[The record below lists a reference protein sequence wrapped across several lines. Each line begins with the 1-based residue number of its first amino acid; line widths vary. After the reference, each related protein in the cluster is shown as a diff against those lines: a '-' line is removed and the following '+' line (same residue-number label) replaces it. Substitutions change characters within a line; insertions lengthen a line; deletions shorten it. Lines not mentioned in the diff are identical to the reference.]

1 MDGKQSDGF
10 REGKP
15 MKCLIVEDDAVTR
28 ILLSQYLSEYAD
40 CSVAVNGLEAAE
52 AVRHALENGEPYDLI
67 CLDIMM
73 PEMDG
78 YEALNCIR
86 KIEKEHGLGGLDCVK
101 VIMTTALGDP
111 KSIMG
116 AFRTGCEAYIVKP
129 VRKEKLLEEMEKLGL
144 LAKTT

>member
-1 MDGKQSDGF
+1 MDGNARDNY
-10 REGKP
+10 RETAL

-28 ILLSQYLSEYAD
+28 TLLSTYLSEYAD
-40 CSVAVNGLEAAE
+40 CSFATNGWEAAHD
-52 AVRHALENGEPYDLI
+52 VRHALEKGGPYDLI

-78 YEALNCIR
+78 LEALNSIR
-86 KIEKEHGLGGLDCVK
+86 KIEKEHGIEGLDCVK
-101 VIMTTALGDP
+101 VIMTTALGDS

-129 VRKEKLLEEMEKLGL
+129 VRKEKLLVEMEKLGL
-144 LAKTT
+144 LARTP